1 MSKAVYGQDLFA
13 NLKKLVGRMRA
24 MSYRPQEVRQVLIPK
39 EGKAGA
45 TRSLGISNF
54 EDKVVQKMTQRVLD
68 SIYEPLFLNCSYGF
82 RPNRG
87 CHDAIK
93 AVRQHLHTRSVE
105 AVIDVD
111 IANFFGTVDHKEL
124 EKMLRM
130 KIKDKTFM
138 RYIIRMFKA
147 GILADG
153 ELTVSDEGVMQGS
166 CCSPVLANI
175 FAHYVIDEWF
185 EGTVKR
191 HCKGE
196 VKLVRY
202 CDDFCIFCEYESDAT
217 RIRTALPK
225 RLAKFK
231 LKLN

>member
-1 MSKAVYGQDLFA
+1 
-13 NLKKLVGRMRA
+13 
-24 MSYRPQEVRQVLIPK
+24 
-39 EGKAGA
+39 
-45 TRSLGISNF
+45 
-54 EDKVVQKMTQRVLD
+54 
-68 SIYEPLFLNCSYGF
+68 
-82 RPNRG
+82 
-87 CHDAIK
+87 
-93 AVRQHLHTRSVE
+93 
-105 AVIDVD
+105 
-111 IANFFGTVDHKEL
+111 
-124 EKMLRM
+124 M

-217 RIRTALPK
+217 RIRTVLPK